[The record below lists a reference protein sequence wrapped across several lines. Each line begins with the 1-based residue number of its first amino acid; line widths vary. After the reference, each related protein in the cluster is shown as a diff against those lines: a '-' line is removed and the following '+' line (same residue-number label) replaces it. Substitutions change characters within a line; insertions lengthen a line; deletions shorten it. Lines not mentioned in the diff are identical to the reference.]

1 MEENGLDR
9 KVCIIFHGRFWFN
22 PFNEKKEWVTSKGG
36 ILHVAQAGLNVR
48 ECDVRDLEF

>member
-1 MEENGLDR
+1 MGDFGLTLLT
-9 KVCIIFHGRFWFN
+9 K
-22 PFNEKKEWVTSKGG
+22 KKEWVTSKGG